1 MISSDMT
8 VRSGSFW
15 FVVVNLTLCILN
27 NPKSHLYINAAYQC
41 VEGVKMGWQVVSSCL
56 FFWLAEH
63 SIQAII
69 IIHLEVCDI
78 CVISTTGLLCGVFDS

>member
-1 MISSDMT
+1 MISFDMT

-15 FVVVNLTLCILN
+15 FVVVTSLSVFLTTR
-27 NPKSHLYINAAYQC
+27 SQLYINAAYQC
-41 VEGVKMGWQVVSSCL
+41 VEYVKMGWQVVGSCL
-56 FFWLAEH
+56 FFWLADH

-69 IIHLEVCDI
+69 IIHLGVCDI

>member
-1 MISSDMT
+1 
-8 VRSGSFW
+8 
-15 FVVVNLTLCILN
+15 
-27 NPKSHLYINAAYQC
+27 
-41 VEGVKMGWQVVSSCL
+41 MGWQVVSSCL

>member
-1 MISSDMT
+1 
-8 VRSGSFW
+8 
-15 FVVVNLTLCILN
+15 
-27 NPKSHLYINAAYQC
+27 
-41 VEGVKMGWQVVSSCL
+41 MGWQVVGSCL

-78 CVISTTGLLCGVFDS
+78 CDLHHRPVVWSF